1 MTKVLDVA
9 GLQNGIEKT
18 LKSLR
23 NKQTEMAEIQKAVQG
38 ILALEDA
45 FKGKSGDAIR
55 AYYQEVHLPFISY
68 YQAFIED
75 YESQLK
81 AMDHELQKLESA
93 KNGRIDEG
101 FLTEDLKTS
110 FQNTANRTITVTDE
124 ANQTIL
130 SIQDIVATPSLNDAS
145 FLEEVTDAQ
154 KQIQSTVEKVHQFDY
169 NQSKALEE
177 LSNDVSNMQNY
188 IDGIQAQMKSGKL
201 QLANYTIGTLG
212 EYQLDSWL
220 KDEVG
225 STCSRVET
233 EEVDRIEELQKK
245 LTKASTPEEYLKI
258 AKEIGIEN
266 LDNGQKQ
273 IVARLETAEGIQKG
287 LLQVGKD
294 FLKGIDDFI
303 DDPGKSIEGTIQA
316 IKHPIETYDYLSQS
330 IADSFER
337 DVINGDAES
346 RAKWISYALGNVV
359 LSAVGTKGL
368 GAVSKTVKAT
378 TKVGVHKVKGAAQKI
393 PTLNLYPYA
402 PQYQLASVNAG
413 TVPYNTVNSVGL
425 RDQLISMEKVHS
437 KGNGTK
443 DTSKGNIVKE
453 VKEIDFGK
461 HIIKGEN
468 GKKQLLPNT
477 KYATNDNYRY
487 TTDELGRIVNVDAPE
502 LVLKKAN
509 RNKYAQA
516 NVGGKDRLPDDD
528 GGHLIGAQFNG
539 PPDIDNLVPQNSQIN
554 RMGGVWYEM
563 ETEWASALKEVP
575 PKKVS
580 VSIEPIY
587 SNNSMRP
594 DFFMVEY
601 EIEGQFPVIREIAN
615 KSGG

>member
-18 LKSLR
+18 LKSLK
-23 NKQTEMAEIQKAVQG
+23 NKQTEMAEIKKAVQG

-45 FKGKSGDAIR
+45 FKGKSGEAIR
-55 AYYQEVHLPFISY
+55 NYYQEVHLPFISY

-75 YESQLK
+75 YERQLK

-110 FQNTANRTITVTDE
+110 LQNTANRTINLTDE

-188 IDGIQAQMKSGKL
+188 IDGIQSQMKSGKL
-201 QLANYTIGTLG
+201 QLANYTSGTLSR
-212 EYQLDSWL
+212 YQLDGWL

-245 LTKASTPEEYLKI
+245 LAKASTPSEYLKI

-273 IVARLETAEGIQKG
+273 IVARLETAEGIQEG
-287 LLQVGKD
+287 FLQVGKD

-346 RAKWISYALGNVV
+346 RAKWISYALGTLG
-359 LSAVGTKGL
+359 LSVVGTKGL
-368 GAVSKTVKAT
+368 GAVTKTGMTTVKAT
-378 TKVGVHKVKGAAQKI
+378 AKVGVRKVRGAAEKV

-402 PQYQLASVNAG
+402 PQHQLAGVSAG
-413 TVPYNTVNSVGL
+413 IVPYNTVNSAGL
-425 RDQLISMEKVHS
+425 RDQLISMAKVENKS
-437 KGNGTK
+437 SGKSTERTGQSIKGSSEIV
-443 DTSKGNIVKE
+443 DNIVKQGHKALNNFDINSAYVKPKHLSTSGGNGAKFLGETKEAAEAILKDAMNNGKVQSIADNGLTKMGQQSYQIVINAGKE
-453 VKEIDFGK
+453 VG
-461 HIIKGEN
+461 IKGETLI
-468 GKKQLLPNT
+468 K
-477 KYATNDNYRY
+477 
-487 TTDELGRIVNVDAPE
+487 IVISE
-502 LVLKKAN
+502 
-509 RNKYAQA
+509 
-516 NVGGKDRLPDDD
+516 D
-528 GGHLIGAQFNG
+528 GGML
-539 PPDIDNLVPQNSQIN
+539 
-554 RMGGVWYEM
+554 
-563 ETEWASALKEVP
+563 SA
-575 PKKVS
+575 
-580 VSIEPIY
+580 Y
-587 SNNSMRP
+587 
-594 DFFMVEY
+594 
-601 EIEGQFPVIREIAN
+601 PV
-615 KSGG
+615 K